1 LQRFS
6 SASNC
11 QAFGIHPVSSAR
23 RCFVYLPSLDSDE
36 NRGAIKLD
44 RAFPREDRYRGYL
57 QLLNDCGES
66 LIDYD
71 AHIESI
77 DIHIGIGIC

>member
-23 RCFVYLPSLDSDE
+23 RCFVYFPQLDSDE
-36 NRGAIKLD
+36 NRGTIKLD
-44 RAFPREDRYRGYL
+44 RAFPGEDRYRGYL
-57 QLLNDCGES
+57 QLLSDYGES

-71 AHIESI
+71 AHIEP
-77 DIHIGIGIC
+77 IGIC